1 MHRRRKKIRRTARS
15 LRLDRPSKRKSEA
28 PRLISRASFAPA
40 LVLTTRQRIH
50 FSTSS
55 TGPFRIK
62 IVPGSLTENLEF
74 ASNPADLLRM
84 CMKNRC
90 LAALLF
96 CSTAAYAMPIATSA
110 RSMIPS
116 EVQQIIS
123 VDYRSLKDSPTAQA
137 LKQQVL
143 PENLKQFEAALKG
156 IGIDAEHDLDQLTFA
171 SFRSG
176 KQGLQVV
183 SVAQG
188 SFSAKAVLKRMKLK
202 KIMST
207 KYGTALLYPMADGL
221 VMTFT
226 DDNTLAFGTQASLK
240 SGLDARDGKRA
251 TLDSNSQMA
260 EQMAAVDGSPVWSI
274 LDQQGTQAMMR
285 SALSDASKIA
295 DYETLKK
302 RILASRYTMGFES
315 GVKFD
320 LSVLTSDSMT
330 AATLS
335 SLVKAGMLY
344 KKLNASPIEKIAIDS
359 MTVDSDS
366 SNLQVHFKTDD
377 QKFQSLLHSEL
388 FAAVSR

>member
-1 MHRRRKKIRRTARS
+1 MQTLSRT
-15 LRLDRPSKRKSEA
+15 
-28 PRLISRASFAPA
+28 F
-40 LVLTTRQRIH
+40 
-50 FSTSS
+50 
-55 TGPFRIK
+55 
-62 IVPGSLTENLEF
+62 
-74 ASNPADLLRM
+74 
-84 CMKNRC
+84 MKNC
-90 LAALLF
+90 YLAVLLL
-96 CSTAAYAMPIATSA
+96 CASAAYAMPIASSA
-110 RSMIPS
+110 RAMVPAEI
-116 EVQQIIS
+116 QQLIG
-123 VDYRSLKDSPTAQA
+123 VDYRALKDSPTAQA

-143 PENLKQFEAALKG
+143 PDNLKQFEEALKG

-188 SFSAKAVLKRMKLK
+188 SFSAQAVLKRMKLK

-221 VMTFT
+221 VMTFL
-226 DDNTLAFGTQASLK
+226 DDNTLAFGTTASLK
-240 SGLDARDGKRA
+240 SALDARDGKRA
-251 TLDSNSQMA
+251 TLDSNPQMA
-260 EQMAAVDGSPVWSI
+260 EQMAAVDGSPVWSV

-285 SALSDASKIA
+285 SALGDASKIA

-302 RILASRYTMGFES
+302 RILASRYTMSFQS
-315 GVKFD
+315 GVNFD

-344 KKLNASPIEKIAIDS
+344 KKLNASPIEKTAIDS
-359 MTVDSDS
+359 TSVDSDS
-366 SNLQVHFKTDD
+366 ANLQVHFKTDD